1 MRKEALVALV
11 GLALVTVACQKKAEA
26 PAASAAQPA
35 APAAVVAAPA
45 PVEAAPAVFA
55 SFGVPECDNYIQKYM
70 ECIDTK
76 VPAEAR
82 EQIRVGFEATRTA
95 WQQAASTEA
104 GKAALATGCVQATE
118 AAKAAMVAYG
128 CTF

>member
-1 MRKEALVALV
+1 MRKAALVALV

-26 PAASAAQPA
+26 PAAPAAEPA
-35 APAAVVAAPA
+35 APAAVEAAPA
-45 PVEAAPAVFA
+45 PAEAAPAAVA
-55 SFGVPECDNYIQKYM
+55 GFGVPECDSYIQKYL
-70 ECIDTK
+70 ECVDTK

-82 EQIRVGFEATRTA
+82 EQVRAGFEATRTA

-104 GKAALATGCVQATE
+104 GKAALAAGCVQATE
-118 AAKAAMVAYG
+118 AAKTAMAAYG